1 MVVERVT
8 ETKQIVRVLTHEN
21 QGNIVTLYTALGS
34 ASHYV
39 KGEVLN
45 FDVHLNSTINCL
57 HAITEIQSLQAT
69 QLPQSSFSGL
79 NEGVNLR
86 LAGLLPDT
94 PRKRIEVLFRDFN
107 GEWEHLA
114 WCDTVRSNFY
124 PSISFDLRALIS
136 PRGLVPMAEGSEIG
150 VRVVNIGNGF
160 LQGDDRV
167 TLWGAVTEETSLF
180 YYQAPTETVTTVE
193 ETPQESSHF
202 VGEVITLGKSV
213 EGQLILH
220 DGFYWLH
227 PKQNEVVNQAS
238 QTNPLSLPQFKD
250 FYVYM
255 WDDKRTTVLN
265 GKTGDPSQAFD
276 DGRFMVLNTPDLAA
290 HDYICTGVKEGE
302 LN

>member
-8 ETKQIVRVLTHEN
+8 ETKQIARVLTHEN

-39 KGEVLN
+39 RGESLS

-167 TLWGAVTEETSLF
+167 TFWGAVTEETTLVSF
-180 YYQAPTETVTTVE
+180 DSTSETVTSVVEAPSTPPYFIGEGRYIPERGYGKIRLLGGYYWHIIQSGQTV
-193 ETPQESSHF
+193 
-202 VGEVITLGKSV
+202 GKSGTGASIASDAAKEYYKV
-213 EGQLILH
+213 LWDDDTNYLFSGERTNADEDFDAGKRLILGGSIAA
-220 DGFYWLH
+220 DSVGF
-227 PKQNEVVNQAS
+227 
-238 QTNPLSLPQFKD
+238 F
-250 FYVYM
+250 
-255 WDDKRTTVLN
+255 
-265 GKTGDPSQAFD
+265 TGIQ
-276 DGRFMVLNTPDLAA
+276 
-290 HDYICTGVKEGE
+290 EGE
-302 LN
+302 LD

>member
-8 ETKQIVRVLTHEN
+8 ETKQIVKVLTHQD
-21 QGNIVTLYTALGS
+21 QGNIVTLYQALGS

-114 WCDTVRSNFY
+114 WCDTVSSNFY

-136 PRGLVPMAEGSEIG
+136 VRGLVPMQEGSEIG
-150 VRVVNIGNGF
+150 ARVVNIGNGF

-167 TLWGAVTEETSLF
+167 TFWGAVTE
-180 YYQAPTETVTTVE
+180 
-193 ETPQESSHF
+193 
-202 VGEVITLGKSV
+202 
-213 EGQLILH
+213 
-220 DGFYWLH
+220 
-227 PKQNEVVNQAS
+227 
-238 QTNPLSLPQFKD
+238 
-250 FYVYM
+250 
-255 WDDKRTTVLN
+255 VL
-265 GKTGDPSQAFD
+265 
-276 DGRFMVLNTPDLAA
+276 
-290 HDYICTGVKEGE
+290 
-302 LN
+302 

>member
-8 ETKQIVRVLTHEN
+8 ETKQIVKVLTHQD
-21 QGNIVTLYTALGS
+21 QGNIVTLYTAVGS

-39 KGEVLN
+39 KGETLN

-57 HAITEIQSLQAT
+57 HCITEIKSLQAT

-79 NEGVNLR
+79 DEGINLR
-86 LAGLLPDT
+86 LSGLLPDT

-114 WCDTVRSNFY
+114 WCDTVSSNFY

-167 TLWGAVTEETSLF
+167 TFWGAVTEETSLF
-180 YYQAPTETVTTVE
+180 YLNAPTQTVTTVVDTTP
-193 ETPQESSHF
+193 ETSHF

-213 EGQLILH
+213 PGQPILH

-227 PKQNEVVNQAS
+227 PTSAVVLNSGGGTA
-238 QTNPLSLPQFKD
+238 QFLHPAYKD

-255 WDDKRTTVLN
+255 WDSQETRVLN
-265 GKTGDPSQAFD
+265 GKVGDSAQAFD
-276 DGRFMVLNTPDLAA
+276 DGRIMTMGNTPLAENQ
-290 HDYICTGVKEGE
+290 YICTGIKEGE
-302 LN
+302 LD